1 MKKIEEETIQFVG
14 EAMGLGAEMIT
25 ATFLS
30 KTLCEAK
37 GKKSLGFKLGAYLTT
52 ASVSM
57 LAGTMVKKSV
67 DEVTSL
73 YNSVVDLMDQTKADI
88 IKSEMSRED

>member
-1 MKKIEEETIQFVG
+1 MKKIEDQTIQFVG
-14 EAMGLGAEMIT
+14 DAMKLGAEMIT
-25 ATFLS
+25 ATFLN

-37 GKKSLGFKLGAYLTT
+37 EKKTLVFKLGAYLTT

-57 LAGTMVKKSV
+57 LAGTLVKKNV
-67 DEVTSL
+67 DEVASL
-73 YNSVVDLMDQTKADI
+73 YNNVVDLIDQTKEDI